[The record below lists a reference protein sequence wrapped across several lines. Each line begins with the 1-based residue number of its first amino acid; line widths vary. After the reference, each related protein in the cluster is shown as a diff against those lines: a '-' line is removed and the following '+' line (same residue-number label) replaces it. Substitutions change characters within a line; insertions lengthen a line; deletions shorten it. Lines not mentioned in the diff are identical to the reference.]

1 MKFYLIVVAFLF
13 SGMGFSQSYS
23 KVKIILDNNGLEEL
37 SELGIPVDHGIH
49 KSGYFFI
56 SDFSENEIQRIAD
69 NGFDYE
75 ILVDDVKSYYAK
87 QNQLPIF
94 QAKNVSCTQNNDVL
108 PAPPVHHF
116 ENDSYAGFYKYQ
128 DMLNALDSMAILYPN
143 LITTRAPISTFLTH
157 EGRSIYHV
165 KISDNPTTDD
175 PSEPKVL
182 YTSIHHAREPMSMS
196 QTIFYMWYLLE
207 NYATNSEVQFLV
219 DNTELYFVPCIN
231 PDGYLQNESNDP
243 NGFGMHRKNKA
254 AVGTFNPGVDL
265 NRNYSYLWNT
275 TGVSSNEDSDT
286 YPGTSAF
293 SEPETQAIRWL
304 SEQKGF
310 KTAFNAHSY
319 GNLLLHPIGAE
330 ASEFADHHDYFTELT
345 DHMCSMNGY
354 VAQKATSLYPASG
367 NSDDYMYKMD
377 IGLVMKDTVFSM
389 TPEIGT
395 DFWPAQGEVVPTCQE
410 MIFPNMILAH
420 IAHKYLVVKEAD
432 PLYVELTS
440 GSFTHN
446 VHRLGIESG
455 VVTVLFTP
463 LLNIQSLGA
472 PIQYDINWNSFASG
486 TVNYAL
492 TSGIQT
498 GDEIKYVITTDY
510 GSWAKYDTITKLFGQ
525 LVPQVFDDAAN
536 SSNWIGSWSTTT
548 DDSYSPVSSFTE
560 SDGGDY
566 SNDAF
571 ETYRYLD
578 DIDLTNA
585 QSAIVSFYAKWDI
598 ESDYDYCQFQVS
610 YDGGNSWVGQ
620 CGTYTV
626 EGDDGQWGG
635 GVQPPG
641 EPVWEGSSD
650 WVLEQ
655 INLSDYLGQTI
666 RVRFAF
672 GSDGGLTMDGFYFD
686 DFEIATIGGLGIDE
700 QYFQVMAFPNPA
712 DEQFVL
718 STSQLIAND
727 WVCVYDPTGDLVAK
741 KKIVDQTNQV
751 IIDTS
756 GLPSGWYMIK
766 VLNAG
771 KAVKPAKLIVIH

>member
-128 DMLNALDSMAILYPN
+128 DMLNALDSIAILYPN

-310 KTAFNAHSY
+310 KAAFNAHSY

-345 DHMCSMNGY
+345 GHMCSMNGY

-395 DFWPAQGEVVPTCQE
+395 DFWPTQGEVVPTCQE
-410 MIFPNMILAH
+410 MISPNMILAH
-420 IAHKYLVVKEAD
+420 IAHK
-432 PLYVELTS
+432 
-440 GSFTHN
+440 
-446 VHRLGIESG
+446 
-455 VVTVLFTP
+455 
-463 LLNIQSLGA
+463 
-472 PIQYDINWNSFASG
+472 
-486 TVNYAL
+486 
-492 TSGIQT
+492 
-498 GDEIKYVITTDY
+498 
-510 GSWAKYDTITKLFGQ
+510 
-525 LVPQVFDDAAN
+525 
-536 SSNWIGSWSTTT
+536 
-548 DDSYSPVSSFTE
+548 
-560 SDGGDY
+560 
-566 SNDAF
+566 
-571 ETYRYLD
+571 
-578 DIDLTNA
+578 
-585 QSAIVSFYAKWDI
+585 
-598 ESDYDYCQFQVS
+598 
-610 YDGGNSWVGQ
+610 
-620 CGTYTV
+620 
-626 EGDDGQWGG
+626 
-635 GVQPPG
+635 
-641 EPVWEGSSD
+641 
-650 WVLEQ
+650 
-655 INLSDYLGQTI
+655 
-666 RVRFAF
+666 
-672 GSDGGLTMDGFYFD
+672 
-686 DFEIATIGGLGIDE
+686 
-700 QYFQVMAFPNPA
+700 
-712 DEQFVL
+712 
-718 STSQLIAND
+718 
-727 WVCVYDPTGDLVAK
+727 
-741 KKIVDQTNQV
+741 
-751 IIDTS
+751 
-756 GLPSGWYMIK
+756 
-766 VLNAG
+766 
-771 KAVKPAKLIVIH
+771 